1 MKVRSLLR
9 DVDLDV
15 ARYEGNGSM
24 VIIDSVTGYF
34 GSDSDILALI
44 KILSQ
49 RAQNQGSSGSCVFS
63 DMGLFNQFRKDN
75 SLLRY
80 EASMSP
86 KFDGYVSV
94 PILCKTFCLYH
105 RSDFNRLAQTEKEL
119 LFDHHYKNLIITESD
134 VENHLLSLTI

>member
-49 RAQNQGSSGSCVFS
+49 RAQNQGSSGSCVFF
-63 DMGLFNQFRKDN
+63 DMGF
-75 SLLRY
+75 
-80 EASMSP
+80 
-86 KFDGYVSV
+86 V
-94 PILCKTFCLYH
+94 
-105 RSDFNRLAQTEKEL
+105 
-119 LFDHHYKNLIITESD
+119 
-134 VENHLLSLTI
+134 